1 MVKDEGCRFYL
12 GSDAHSPEKFDWMKE
27 NFQKIT
33 DLLKLDDSH
42 KFTVT

>member
-1 MVKDEGCRFYL
+1 MAKEAGDRCYL
-12 GSDAHSPEKFDWMKE
+12 DSDAHSPEKFDWMKE